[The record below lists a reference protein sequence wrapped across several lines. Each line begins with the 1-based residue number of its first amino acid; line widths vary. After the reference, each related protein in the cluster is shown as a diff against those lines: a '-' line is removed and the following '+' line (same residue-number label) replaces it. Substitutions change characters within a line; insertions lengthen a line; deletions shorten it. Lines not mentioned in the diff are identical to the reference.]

1 MKTTIQPVVQNS
13 LECPECGKNTVVE
26 VNSHLYRCIN
36 CDFYRELSV
45 DPSKGNRTKRRSNS
59 RRSDKEEGP
68 PGFLAF
74 IIIGLLMLLFI

>member
-45 DPSKGNRTKRRSNS
+45 DPSKGNRSKHKHRRE
-59 RRSDKEEGP
+59 DEGKGGILP
-68 PGFLAF
+68 
-74 IIIGLLMLLFI
+74 IILIGLMLLLFI